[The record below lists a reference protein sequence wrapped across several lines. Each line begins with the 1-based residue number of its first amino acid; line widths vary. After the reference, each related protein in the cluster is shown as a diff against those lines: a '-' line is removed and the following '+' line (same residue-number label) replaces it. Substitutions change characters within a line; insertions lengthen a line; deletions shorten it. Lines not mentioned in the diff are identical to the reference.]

1 MTQKSVFKS
10 EEGKRAVLGVYDAI
24 LRSWPEPYE
33 TFEVDTCCG
42 RTFVIACGDTALPP
56 LFLIHGSGSNA
67 AMWIG
72 DATEY
77 SQHFRVYAVDIP
89 GEAGKSHDIRP
100 DYHTQVH
107 AEWLNDVFAA
117 LGVEEASIAGISMGG
132 WIAIRFASAYPEKVR
147 KLALLCPA
155 GIGPLKVSPIVRLIT
170 LKLQGLRGNQKTMDK
185 ISEGTEMPEEALAY
199 IRLITENF
207 SYYSGTLPRFSNAEL
222 TRLTMPV
229 LLVIG
234 DKDAMVN
241 GPKTV
246 ERAKKRLSNV
256 ETVLLTGAG
265 HMLIDQRAQVLR
277 FLLQ

>member
-24 LRSWPEPYE
+24 LRSWPVPYE
-33 TFEVDTCCG
+33 TFEVETCCG
-42 RTFVIACGDTALPP
+42 RTFVIACGDKALPP

-72 DATEY
+72 DAAEY
-77 SQHFRVYAVDIP
+77 SQHFRVYAIDIP
-89 GEAGKSHDIRP
+89 GEAGKSHDVRP
-100 DYHTQVH
+100 DYHTRVH
-107 AEWLNDVFAA
+107 AEWLHNVFDALDV
-117 LGVEEASIAGISMGG
+117 GQASIVGISLGG
-132 WIAIRFASAYPEKVR
+132 WIAIRFTSAYPEKVH

-170 LKLQGLRGNQKTMDK
+170 LKLQGRRGNGKTLDK
-185 ISEGTEMPEEALAY
+185 ISEGTEMPKEAVAY

-207 SYYSGTLPRFSNAEL
+207 DYYRGTLPRFSNAEL
-222 TRLTMPV
+222 ARLTMPV
-229 LLVIG
+229 LLAIG
-234 DKDAMVN
+234 ENDAMVN

-246 ERAKKRLSNV
+246 ERAKKHLPNA
-256 ETVLLTGAG
+256 ETALLPGVG
-265 HMLIDQRAQVLR
+265 HMLIDQRERVLK